1 LKLLFRTRASS
12 VSTDWLN
19 HALKIGISYT
29 IVSGES
35 APMSALVPSSP
46 PYVNSPSFE
55 GPTVAQDDGQSQGLA
70 PSELQNRERLS
81 GGNIALMAK
90 RAVDVTGALVGLIFL
105 TPVILVI
112 ALIIRLEGRGP
123 ILFRQLRRG
132 YRGRLFRVI
141 KFRTMSVDAEQRLT
155 TLEESNESA
164 GGVLFK
170 LRNDPRVTGL
180 GQFLRRYS
188 LDELPQLINVLCG
201 EMSLVGPRPLQ
212 LRDSDKLLAL
222 DPKAYAR
229 RLDVMPGL
237 TGPWQVGGRSEV
249 DYQRMI
255 ELDIEYVENWTIG
268 RDLRIIA
275 KTFFVVLL
283 QRGAY

>member
-1 LKLLFRTRASS
+1 LKSLFRTRASS
-12 VSTDWLN
+12 VFNRWLDY
-19 HALKIGISYT
+19 ALKIGISHT
-29 IVSGES
+29 IVPGES

-46 PYVNSPSFE
+46 PYGNSPAFDGS
-55 GPTVAQDDGQSQGLA
+55 TVAQDDVQSQALA
-70 PSELQNRERLS
+70 PSKLHRVWLS
-81 GGNIALMAK
+81 GVNVPLLVK
-90 RAVDVTGALVGLIFL
+90 RAVDLTGALVGLTLL

-170 LRNDPRVTGL
+170 LRNDPRVTRL

-222 DPKAYAR
+222 NPKAYAQ
-229 RLDVMPGL
+229 RLEVMPGL

>member
-1 LKLLFRTRASS
+1 
-12 VSTDWLN
+12 
-19 HALKIGISYT
+19 
-29 IVSGES
+29 
-35 APMSALVPSSP
+35 MSALVPSSP
-46 PYVNSPSFE
+46 PYVSSSSLDGSTLVHE
-55 GPTVAQDDGQSQGLA
+55 DGQLQARFLPNCKAESGSQV
-70 PSELQNRERLS
+70 
-81 GGNIALMAK
+81 LMSPLLAK
-90 RAVDVTGALVGLIFL
+90 RAVDLTGALVGLTLL

-112 ALIIRLEGRGP
+112 ALFIRLEGRGP

-141 KFRTMSVDAEQRLT
+141 KFRTMSVDAEQRLV

-170 LRNDPRVTGL
+170 LRHDPRVTRL

-188 LDELPQLINVLCG
+188 LDELPQLINVLYG

-222 DPKAYAR
+222 DPSAYAR
-229 RLDVMPGL
+229 RLEVMPGL

-249 DYQRMI
+249 DYQRMV
-255 ELDIEYVENWTIG
+255 ELDVDYAENWSIG
-268 RDLRIIA
+268 RDLRIIG

-283 QRGAY
+283 RRGVY